1 MGIWKPT
8 EGLPVTGKIGVK
20 WEIETTTIGI
30 DPYFYYDW
38 CEMIPSVQIHCMYLE
53 MHIEMK
59 FLHSA
64 LKRTEIN
71 SIQKKNRIIR
81 F

>member
-1 MGIWKPT
+1 MSFLYLLPSVITT
-8 EGLPVTGKIGVK
+8 EFDPYFSYDPDDNDDDYDD
-20 WEIETTTIGI
+20 GI
-30 DPYFYYDW
+30 DSYFYYDW

-53 MHIEMK
+53 MHVEMK

-71 SIQKKNRIIR
+71 
-81 F
+81 